1 GDETV
6 DARVRGHAGILPPRA
21 AAAVR
26 ARHEGAAAGAFPLP
40 RRVAP
45 RDAIPRDEPRFHFM
59 HRTPMNRSALVAVA
73 TTAFLQCTTLPGQ
86 EWYREDR
93 SAPPPARRFHGLGFD
108 PERAVT
114 VLFGG

>member
-1 GDETV
+1 
-6 DARVRGHAGILPPRA
+6 
-21 AAAVR
+21 
-26 ARHEGAAAGAFPLP
+26 
-40 RRVAP
+40 
-45 RDAIPRDEPRFHFM
+45 
-59 HRTPMNRSALVAVA
+59 MNRSALVAVA

-114 VLFGG
+114 VLFGGTDDGIRPDHNDGAYALLTGLAANASMESGAPVVVEKLLHG